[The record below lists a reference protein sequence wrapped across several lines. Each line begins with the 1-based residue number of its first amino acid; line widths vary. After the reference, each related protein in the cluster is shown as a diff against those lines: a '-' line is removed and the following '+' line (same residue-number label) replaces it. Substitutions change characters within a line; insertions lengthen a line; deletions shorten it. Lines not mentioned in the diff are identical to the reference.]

1 MNKIPPRGGI
11 LLCSF
16 AQIFLSEGKG
26 NDFVKGIF
34 TDFAFALCDVN
45 LEVTTAEFCHN
56 LTANPTRIAKIHR
69 RSACGAADYC
79 DCGKLALPL
88 ADRLEECGAFG
99 TVGGSVGRAFYVAA
113 AENPAVFTEQRRA
126 HIEF

>member
-1 MNKIPPRGGI
+1 MR
-11 LLCSF
+11 SF
-16 AQIFLSEGKG
+16 VQIFLSEGKG

-56 LTANPTRIAKIHR
+56 LTANPTRIAKIRR

-113 AENPAVFTEQRRA
+113 AENPAVFSEQRRA